1 MFKGLTEKEEL
12 IGIPLV
18 VHWLRLHTSNAGG
31 PGSISSQGARS
42 DIATTKSPHE
52 ATKIPRA
59 VTKIPHVTTETQCN
73 QMHIHT
79 YLYFKK
85 KEKEELNK
93 PNVKVLSLK
102 EKKGKKPC
110 AS

>member
-1 MFKGLTEKEEL
+1 ML
-12 IGIPLV
+12 PM
-18 VHWLRLHTSNAGG
+18 
-31 PGSISSQGARS
+31 QGAQVQFLVREL
-42 DIATTKSPHE
+42 DPTVPQPTVHMRQL
-52 ATKIPRA
+52 KIPCA
-59 VTKIPHVTTETQCN
+59 VTKILHVTTETQCN

-93 PNVKVLSLK
+93 LNVKVLSLK

>member
-1 MFKGLTEKEEL
+1 M
-12 IGIPLV
+12 
-18 VHWLRLHTSNAGG
+18 
-31 PGSISSQGARS
+31 QGAQVQFLVREL
-42 DIATTKSPHE
+42 DPTLPQPRVHIRQL
-52 ATKIPRA
+52 KIPRA

-93 PNVKVLSLK
+93 LNVKVLSLK

>member
-1 MFKGLTEKEEL
+1 MWGRGAHPPPALHSADSLQLASEERL
-12 IGIPLV
+12 SFTVQCLNLAV
-18 VHWLRLHTSNAGG
+18 QCLQLRTSNAGG
-31 PGSISSQGARS
+31 EVSIPSRG
-42 DIATTKSPHE
+42 
-52 ATKIPRA
+52 TKIL
-59 VTKIPHVTTETQCN
+59 HVTTKTQGN
-73 QMHIHT
+73 HMHVHA

-93 PNVKVLSLK
+93 LNVKVLSLK